1 MMSDLIKQ
9 AEQAKKMA
17 YQLAILSTPAKNNA
31 LKAIAI
37 ALREDVAYLLNENK
51 KDLESAEAN
60 GVAKPM
66 LVRLLIDEA
75 AVEAM
80 AIGVEQVATL
90 PDPVGER
97 VQSWVNEAGLRISE
111 ERVPL
116 GVIGIIYE
124 SRPNVTV
131 DAAALCL
138 KTGNATILRGGKEA
152 IHSNRALVK
161 VIQKALQPLQLEFA
175 VQLVQDTSRETAKEL
190 MKLNGFIDVLIP
202 RGSAGLIQTVV
213 KEATVPVIETGTG
226 NCHIY
231 IDQSADLMQA
241 IEIVSNA
248 KVQRPSACNAVETV
262 LVHEAIAAEILP
274 RLVGTLEDQGVEI
287 RGDETVQAIKETVK
301 EATVSDYET
310 EFLDL
315 ILAIKVVPSTTAAI
329 AHIAQYSTKH
339 SEAILTNSYRDSQ
352 VFTKEVDAAVV
363 YVNAST
369 RFTDGFEFGFG
380 AEIGISTQKLHARGP
395 MGLPQLTSIKYV
407 VNGEGQLRR

>member
-1 MMSDLIKQ
+1 MSDLIKQ

-66 LVRLLIDEA
+66 LARLLIDEA

-241 IEIVSNA
+241 IKIVSNA

>member
-37 ALREDVAYLLNENK
+37 ALRKDVAYLLNENK

-66 LVRLLIDEA
+66 LARLLIDEA

>member
-66 LVRLLIDEA
+66 LARLLIDEA

>member
-66 LVRLLIDEA
+66 LARLLIDEA

-241 IEIVSNA
+241 IKIVSNA

>member
-1 MMSDLIKQ
+1 M
-9 AEQAKKMA
+9 
-17 YQLAILSTPAKNNA
+17 
-31 LKAIAI
+31 
-37 ALREDVAYLLNENK
+37 
-51 KDLESAEAN
+51 
-60 GVAKPM
+60 
-66 LVRLLIDEA
+66 
-75 AVEAM
+75 
-80 AIGVEQVATL
+80 
-90 PDPVGER
+90 
-97 VQSWVNEAGLRISE
+97 
-111 ERVPL
+111 
-116 GVIGIIYE
+116 
-124 SRPNVTV
+124 
-131 DAAALCL
+131 
-138 KTGNATILRGGKEA
+138 
-152 IHSNRALVK
+152 
-161 VIQKALQPLQLEFA
+161 
-175 VQLVQDTSRETAKEL
+175 QDTSRETAKEL

-262 LVHEAIAAEILP
+262 LVHEEIAAEILP

>member
-1 MMSDLIKQ
+1 
-9 AEQAKKMA
+9 MA

-66 LVRLLIDEA
+66 LARLLIDEA

-241 IEIVSNA
+241 IKIVSNA

>member
-1 MMSDLIKQ
+1 MSDLIKQ
-9 AEQAKKMA
+9 AEQAKKMS

-66 LVRLLIDEA
+66 LARLLIDEA

>member
-66 LVRLLIDEA
+66 LARLLIDEA

-395 MGLPQLTSIKYV
+395 MGLPQPTSIKYV

>member
-9 AEQAKKMA
+9 AEKAKKMA

-66 LVRLLIDEA
+66 LARLLIDEA

-161 VIQKALQPLQLEFA
+161 VIQKALQPLQLKFA

>member
-66 LVRLLIDEA
+66 LARLLIDEA

-190 MKLNGFIDVLIP
+190 MKLNG
-202 RGSAGLIQTVV
+202 
-213 KEATVPVIETGTG
+213 
-226 NCHIY
+226 
-231 IDQSADLMQA
+231 
-241 IEIVSNA
+241 
-248 KVQRPSACNAVETV
+248 
-262 LVHEAIAAEILP
+262 
-274 RLVGTLEDQGVEI
+274 
-287 RGDETVQAIKETVK
+287 
-301 EATVSDYET
+301 
-310 EFLDL
+310 
-315 ILAIKVVPSTTAAI
+315 
-329 AHIAQYSTKH
+329 
-339 SEAILTNSYRDSQ
+339 
-352 VFTKEVDAAVV
+352 
-363 YVNAST
+363 
-369 RFTDGFEFGFG
+369 
-380 AEIGISTQKLHARGP
+380 
-395 MGLPQLTSIKYV
+395 
-407 VNGEGQLRR
+407 

>member
-1 MMSDLIKQ
+1 MSDLIKQ

-66 LVRLLIDEA
+66 LARLLIDEA

-274 RLVGTLEDQGVEI
+274 RLIGTLEDQGVEI

-301 EATVSDYET
+301 EAIVSDYET

>member
-1 MMSDLIKQ
+1 
-9 AEQAKKMA
+9 MA

-66 LVRLLIDEA
+66 LARLLIDEA

>member
-66 LVRLLIDEA
+66 LARLLIDEA

-90 PDPVGER
+90 RDPVGER

>member
-1 MMSDLIKQ
+1 MSDLIKQ

-66 LVRLLIDEA
+66 LARLLIDEA

-262 LVHEAIAAEILP
+262 LLHEAIATEILP
-274 RLVGTLEDQGVEI
+274 RLVGTLEEQGVEI
-287 RGDETVQAIKETVK
+287 RGDETVQAIRETVK
-301 EATVSDYET
+301 EATVADYET

-339 SEAILTNSYRDSQ
+339 SEAILTNSCRDSQ

>member
-1 MMSDLIKQ
+1 MRI
-9 AEQAKKMA
+9 
-17 YQLAILSTPAKNNA
+17 
-31 LKAIAI
+31 
-37 ALREDVAYLLNENK
+37 K

-66 LVRLLIDEA
+66 LARLLIDEA

>member
-1 MMSDLIKQ
+1 MSDLIKQ

-66 LVRLLIDEA
+66 LARLLIDEA

>member
-1 MMSDLIKQ
+1 MSDLIKQ

-66 LVRLLIDEA
+66 LARLLIDEA

-262 LVHEAIAAEILP
+262 LVHEEIAAEILP

-329 AHIAQYSTKH
+329 AHIAHYSTKH

-363 YVNAST
+363 YVNAPT

>member
-1 MMSDLIKQ
+1 MSDLIKQ

-66 LVRLLIDEA
+66 LARLLIDEA

-262 LVHEAIAAEILP
+262 LVHEEIAAEILP

>member
-66 LVRLLIDEA
+66 LARLLIDEA

-131 DAAALCL
+131 DAAALC
-138 KTGNATILRGGKEA
+138 
-152 IHSNRALVK
+152 
-161 VIQKALQPLQLEFA
+161 
-175 VQLVQDTSRETAKEL
+175 
-190 MKLNGFIDVLIP
+190 
-202 RGSAGLIQTVV
+202 
-213 KEATVPVIETGTG
+213 
-226 NCHIY
+226 
-231 IDQSADLMQA
+231 
-241 IEIVSNA
+241 
-248 KVQRPSACNAVETV
+248 
-262 LVHEAIAAEILP
+262 
-274 RLVGTLEDQGVEI
+274 
-287 RGDETVQAIKETVK
+287 
-301 EATVSDYET
+301 
-310 EFLDL
+310 
-315 ILAIKVVPSTTAAI
+315 
-329 AHIAQYSTKH
+329 
-339 SEAILTNSYRDSQ
+339 
-352 VFTKEVDAAVV
+352 
-363 YVNAST
+363 
-369 RFTDGFEFGFG
+369 
-380 AEIGISTQKLHARGP
+380 
-395 MGLPQLTSIKYV
+395 
-407 VNGEGQLRR
+407 

>member
-1 MMSDLIKQ
+1 MSDLIKQ

-66 LVRLLIDEA
+66 LARLLIDEA

-262 LVHEAIAAEILP
+262 LVHEEIAAEILP

-363 YVNAST
+363 YVNAPT

>member
-1 MMSDLIKQ
+1 MSDLIKQ

-37 ALREDVAYLLNENK
+37 ALRKDVAYLLNENK

-66 LVRLLIDEA
+66 LARLLIDEA

>member
-1 MMSDLIKQ
+1 MSDLIKQ

-66 LVRLLIDEA
+66 LARLLIDEA

-161 VIQKALQPLQLEFA
+161 VIQKALQLLQLEFA

-262 LVHEAIAAEILP
+262 LVHEEIAAEILP

>member
-66 LVRLLIDEA
+66 LARLLIDEA

-262 LVHEAIAAEILP
+262 LVHEEIAAEILP